1 MKGSKF
7 LYLIAAA
14 AAVALV
20 AWLMHRADRSAFQE
34 QAIASGSRVLG
45 DFAVND
51 VASVAISGP
60 DGRVTLKRGDSGWGV
75 AERADYPTDFERISE
90 LILRLSDLEAVQS
103 VPVAESD
110 YGVLALRTKGENI
123 PREEAGTNV
132 ELQDSA
138 GKTLASLV
146 LGKTHMTAPQGIRP
160 EIGGTANGRYVLP
173 GSSRDNAYLVSETF
187 SDLQT
192 TPGSWIDKT
201 FVRPA
206 MPRRVEV
213 KSTDG
218 SWILQ
223 RDVSG
228 GQWTME
234 GLRKGQSLD
243 MTKAMSVDSMFTGM
257 AVADV
262 PDGPDDARVKPL
274 QEKPVTV
281 TADTFDGIRYTL
293 TIGRG
298 DGDNLPVK
306 VSAEALP
313 DEPPAPA
320 SPAEGQ
326 TPEQAAAQAEQA
338 KKAKEAQLD
347 AAEKF
352 KNRVVFI
359 PRNFLALFLSSRA
372 EMLAGSS
379 APPAAPKKN

>member
-7 LYLIAAA
+7 FYLLVAAI
-14 AAVALV
+14 AVALV
-20 AWLMHRADRSAFQE
+20 AWFMHRADRNAFQE
-34 QAIASGSRVLG
+34 QAIAAGSKLLG

-75 AERADYPTDFERISE
+75 AERADYPSDFGRISE
-90 LILRLSDLEAVQS
+90 LILKLSDLEALQN

-110 YGVLALRTKGENI
+110 YGALALRTEGDNI
-123 PREEAGTNV
+123 PREEAGTRV

-138 GKTLASLV
+138 GRSIASLV
-146 LGKTHMTAPQGIRP
+146 LGKTHMTAPQGIRA
-160 EIGGTANGRYVLP
+160 ELAGTASGRYVLP
-173 GSSRDNAYLVSETF
+173 GSSRENAYLVSETF
-187 SDLQT
+187 GDLPT
-192 TPGSWIDKT
+192 TPGAWIDKT
-201 FVRPA
+201 FIRPS

-213 KSTDG
+213 QSKDG
-218 SWILQ
+218 SWILK

-234 GLRKGQSLD
+234 GLRRNQSLD
-243 MTKAMSVDSMFTGM
+243 MAKAMNIDSMFTGM

-274 QEKPVTV
+274 AEKPVTM
-281 TADTFDGIRYTL
+281 TADTFDGLRYTL

-306 VSAEALP
+306 VAAEALP
-313 DEPPAPA
+313 EEAPAPT
-320 SPAEGQ
+320 PAEGQ
-326 TPEQAAAQAEQA
+326 TPEQAATQAEQA
-338 KKAKEAQLD
+338 RKAKEAQLA

-352 KNRVVFI
+352 KDRIVFI
-359 PRNFLALFLSSRA
+359 PRNFLAPFLEPR
-372 EMLAGSS
+372 S
-379 APPAAPKKN
+379 ALIAKPAAGN